1 MRSVLVCV
9 SLGVLAGCATVSVV
23 PGETTVETALTK
35 SQSALRKTSDA
46 YCDHLAAKG
55 WAEADK
61 GLAGFADLL
70 IRGRNASEQTL
81 PAYASE
87 IGAASRAPVLV
98 LARISSDSE
107 SARKGL
113 EDVTLEARDVL
124 GNARGDASNRNDV
137 IAFERALVRA
147 QMAHRNFQDALEI
160 VSARADMDVSPV
172 EAEIG
177 DFAASIDE
185 ARRIADDLAERYT
198 GSYGAAS

>member
-70 IRGRNASEQTL
+70 IRGRSASEQTL

-98 LARISSDSE
+98 LARISADSE

-137 IAFERALVRA
+137 IAYERALVRA

-172 EAEIG
+172 EAELG
-177 DFAASIDE
+177 DFATSIDE
-185 ARRIADDLAERYT
+185 ARRVADDLAERYA

>member
-70 IRGRNASEQTL
+70 IRGRSASEQTL

-98 LARISSDSE
+98 LARISADSE

-137 IAFERALVRA
+137 IAYERALVRA
-147 QMAHRNFQDALEI
+147 QKAHRNFQDALEI

-172 EAEIG
+172 EAELG
-177 DFAASIDE
+177 DFATSIDE
-185 ARRIADDLAERYT
+185 ARRVADDLAERYA

>member
-1 MRSVLVCV
+1 M
-9 SLGVLAGCATVSVV
+9 
-23 PGETTVETALTK
+23 TK

-70 IRGRNASEQTL
+70 IRGRSASEQTL

-172 EAEIG
+172 ETELG

-198 GSYGAAS
+198 GSFGAAS